1 MHRAHVQ
8 VLGTSTT
15 TNPSWVRSFPE
26 PADGCPLALLPR
38 LLGSPI
44 ILATEHWRC
53 AKWSKRSPQSIADRF
68 PFPFFTLRV
77 ESPADVPPKFVF
89 FARRSRVEKNEGGVE
104 STRRLERDKR
114 KCPGLLV
121 QGRPRLLVT
130 SEPPLHPITLTVPSG
145 YFNNRERDVGSRGG

>member
-1 MHRAHVQ
+1 M
-8 VLGTSTT
+8 
-15 TNPSWVRSFPE
+15 
-26 PADGCPLALLPR
+26 
-38 LLGSPI
+38 
-44 ILATEHWRC
+44 
-53 AKWSKRSPQSIADRF
+53 
-68 PFPFFTLRV
+68 
-77 ESPADVPPKFVF
+77 PPKFVF

>member
-44 ILATEHWRC
+44 ILATEHWRWRKVVK
-53 AKWSKRSPQSIADRF
+53 AFTTIYRRPVSL
-68 PFPFFTLRV
+68 PFLHT
-77 ESPADVPPKFVF
+77 ESGV
-89 FARRSRVEKNEGGVE
+89 AR
-104 STRRLERDKR
+104 
-114 KCPGLLV
+114 
-121 QGRPRLLVT
+121 
-130 SEPPLHPITLTVPSG
+130 
-145 YFNNRERDVGSRGG
+145 